1 MKGATLSSPAFLA
14 EGSFIIRVDTFWAGM
29 LCERGLAISFLAMI
43 SVIKKYREIEENK
56 IMIEVRFHGRGGQG
70 AVTSVE
76 LLALAAIEE
85 GKFAQGFPSF
95 GPERRGAPVV
105 AFSRVSD
112 HYIRLRSKIYTPDAA
127 VVLDPSLLKIVDPS
141 QGLKPGGLII
151 INTNKTLD
159 QVRTE
164 FGYQARLALVDADR
178 IAREELGVPI
188 VNTTMLGALIRGT
201 GIVALD
207 SLTHPLKGRFG
218 RGAER
223 NLKALRR
230 AYEETTLSN

>member
-1 MKGATLSSPAFLA
+1 
-14 EGSFIIRVDTFWAGM
+14 
-29 LCERGLAISFLAMI
+29 
-43 SVIKKYREIEENK
+43 
-56 IMIEVRFHGRGGQG
+56 
-70 AVTSVE
+70 
-76 LLALAAIEE
+76 
-85 GKFAQGFPSF
+85 
-95 GPERRGAPVV
+95 
-105 AFSRVSD
+105 
-112 HYIRLRSKIYTPDAA
+112 
-127 VVLDPSLLKIVDPS
+127 
-141 QGLKPGGLII
+141 LII

-207 SLTHPLKGRFG
+207 SLTSPLKTRFG

-230 AYEETTLSN
+230 AYEETTLSNSN

>member
-1 MKGATLSSPAFLA
+1 
-14 EGSFIIRVDTFWAGM
+14 
-29 LCERGLAISFLAMI
+29 
-43 SVIKKYREIEENK
+43 
-56 IMIEVRFHGRGGQG
+56 MIEVRFHGRGGQG

-178 IAREELGVPI
+178 IAREELGIPI

-207 SLTHPLKGRFG
+207 SLTPPLKARFG

-230 AYEETTLSN
+230 SYEETTLSK